1 MGRTRQLTV
10 VPLVGPFHT
19 RWPRY
24 TVVHVR
30 EAVKAFKPDLV
41 ALASLAGGV
50 LDDHLDPHWQ
60 DTDEIALPHTVVP
73 WAKRAGVRLVAVG
86 IAGLASSFAADPS
99 PEPTAAAGSR
109 DPDDPGDPGAE
120 ADLLR
125 YLQQYEDGRARLAAV
140 DAALEPVRRLLAQAL
155 GPERI
160 RSELLPAIAAQQ
172 AERRRLLDHGPGDGW
187 LEERAAIVASRAL
200 AAGGERIVL
209 LAGVDQVPALERV
222 LADHV
227 ELLEAPRPDAGEE
240 GRQRALLDV
249 AMRGEVDDVGALLA
263 SLGGLE
269 VAEARYHEANLL
281 LANDHP
287 AEALERLEVLLRMEF
302 HEPYFLP
309 GFALARLGQLYD
321 LAGRRREAV
330 RSYRGVMALSYSP
343 AAARQAAEA
352 GLEQEFSLSSPAG

>member
-24 TVVHVR
+24 NVVHIR

-41 ALASLAGGV
+41 ALASLAGGA
-50 LDDHLDPHWQ
+50 LDEQFDPLWQ
-60 DTDEIALPHTVVP
+60 DTDEVALPHTVVP
-73 WAKRAGVRLVAVG
+73 WAKRAGVRLLAVG
-86 IAGLASSFAADPS
+86 LAGLGSSFAFDGS
-99 PEPTAAAGSR
+99 AAAGSR

-125 YLQQYEDGRARLAAV
+125 FLQQYEDGRARLAAV
-140 DAALEPVRRLLAQAL
+140 EAALEPVRRLLAQAL

-187 LEERAAIVASRAL
+187 LDERAALVASRAL
-200 AAGGERIVL
+200 AAGGERIAL
-209 LAGVDQVPALERV
+209 LAGVDRVPALERV

-227 ELLEAPRPDAGEE
+227 ELLDAPRPDAGEE

-249 AMRGEVDDVGALLA
+249 AMRGEVDDVAALLD
-263 SLGGLE
+263 SLGRLD

-281 LANDHP
+281 LANNHP
-287 AEALERLEVLLRMEF
+287 AEALERLEALLRLEF

-330 RSYRGVMALSYSP
+330 RSYRGVLALSYSP
-343 AAARQAAEA
+343 AAARAAAES
-352 GLEQEFSLSSPAG
+352 GLAEEFSLSGPAE

>member
-24 TVVHVR
+24 NVVHVR

-41 ALASLAGGV
+41 ALASLAGGA
-50 LDDHLDPHWQ
+50 LDEQFDPLWQ
-60 DTDEIALPHTVVP
+60 DTDEVALPHTVVP
-73 WAKRAGVRLVAVG
+73 WAKRAGVRLLAVG
-86 IAGLASSFAADPS
+86 LAGLGSSFAFDGS
-99 PEPTAAAGSR
+99 AAAGSR
-109 DPDDPGDPGAE
+109 DPYDPGDPGAE

-125 YLQQYEDGRARLAAV
+125 FLQQYEDGRARLAAV
-140 DAALEPVRRLLAQAL
+140 EAALEPVRRLLAQAL

-187 LEERAAIVASRAL
+187 LDERAALVASRAL
-200 AAGGERIVL
+200 AAGGERIAL

-227 ELLEAPRPDAGEE
+227 ELLDAPRPDAGEE

-249 AMRGEVDDVGALLA
+249 AMRGEVDDVAALLD
-263 SLGGLE
+263 SLGRLD

-281 LANDHP
+281 LANNHP
-287 AEALERLEVLLRMEF
+287 AEALERLEALLRLEF

-330 RSYRGVMALSYSP
+330 RSYRGVLALSYSP
-343 AAARQAAEA
+343 AAARRAAES
-352 GLEQEFSLSSPAG
+352 GLAEEFSLSGPAE